1 MKGLFVKDLYLLEKQ
16 KLFFLATIFLTVMN
30 AQNFQM
36 LVLVPLFMLFFV
48 LSIIFTTITLDETN
62 HGFSFLFTLPV
73 SRRKY
78 VFQKYLLS
86 YISSLVAILLSVGII
101 LIMNMLQG
109 RTVDMKDLGIVLVGI
124 FILGSLYISLILPF
138 YFKFD
143 EGKSR
148 LIIIVVMAIIFFF
161 VFLGKGV
168 FDRLGIDIMGILLWI
183 SNVPMWL
190 LFVGG
195 GIVAIVTCAI
205 SVILSFGFIEQKEL

>member
-1 MKGLFVKDLYLLEKQ
+1 M
-16 KLFFLATIFLTVMN
+16 
-30 AQNFQM
+30 
-36 LVLVPLFMLFFV
+36 
-48 LSIIFTTITLDETN
+48 
-62 HGFSFLFTLPV
+62 
-73 SRRKY
+73 
-78 VFQKYLLS
+78 FQKYLLS
-86 YISSLVAILLSVGII
+86 YISSLAAILLSVGII

-195 GIVAIVTCAI
+195 GIVAIVTCAM